1 LHKKNVI
8 KRKTETRVIF
18 STNQGMPR
26 INIKPP
32 KSKEQTW
39 TRLSLTSLPERT
51 KLDVS
56 DLENLM
62 FRVVKHYISIL

>member
-1 LHKKNVI
+1 
-8 KRKTETRVIF
+8 
-18 STNQGMPR
+18 MPR